1 MQTLPAT
8 FGDDR
13 QSNAIIE
20 QAKSE
25 VLKTVAYA
33 LLRQVYGLSEPQRP
47 NIREQINFFD
57 EVRRFEINLIRQA
70 LLFANGKKAGAARLL
85 NLNATTLH
93 SKLKLYGIETALETN
108 SAETLGEVLPAA
120 SLTGAGLGKLT
131 LAALTDERP
140 AAEVTCASDIETL
153 KAEVIKSIARVL
165 EFKANNLSGVV
176 DFDGQ
181 RGVNFYDEVMKFEIE
196 LINQAITQANGNQ
209 RAAARM
215 LGLKTTTLYSKV
227 KLYKLNLDFIA
238 A

>member
-8 FGDDR
+8 LGDDR

-20 QAKSE
+20 QAKTE

-47 NIREQINFFD
+47 KVREQINFFD
-57 EVRRFEINLIRQA
+57 EVQRFEVNLIRQA

-93 SKLKLYGIETALETN
+93 SKLKLYSIETN
-108 SAETLGEVLPAA
+108 SAESLGEVLPPV
-120 SLTGAGLGKLT
+120 SLDSADLGQL
-131 LAALTDERP
+131 ALTTVAADQP
-140 AAEVTCASDIETL
+140 TAEVTFTSDIETL

-165 EFKANNLSGVV
+165 EFKANNLSGMV

-196 LINQAITQANGNQ
+196 LINQAIAQANGNQ

-227 KLYKLNLDFIA
+227 KLYKLNSDFIA

>member
-47 NIREQINFFD
+47 KVREQINFFD

-93 SKLKLYGIETALETN
+93 SKL
-108 SAETLGEVLPAA
+108 TL
-120 SLTGAGLGKLT
+120 
-131 LAALTDERP
+131 D
-140 AAEVTCASDIETL
+140 
-153 KAEVIKSIARVL
+153 
-165 EFKANNLSGVV
+165 
-176 DFDGQ
+176 
-181 RGVNFYDEVMKFEIE
+181 
-196 LINQAITQANGNQ
+196 
-209 RAAARM
+209 
-215 LGLKTTTLYSKV
+215 
-227 KLYKLNLDFIA
+227 
-238 A
+238 

>member
-1 MQTLPAT
+1 MHTLPAT
-8 FGDDR
+8 CGDDL
-13 QSNAIIE
+13 QNNAIIE

-47 NIREQINFFD
+47 KVREQINFFD

-93 SKLKLYGIETALETN
+93 SKLKLYAIETSLEAIAGDQP
-108 SAETLGEVLPAA
+108 AETGSSLIEASRG
-120 SLTGAGLGKLT
+120 SLTISAVADDRT
-131 LAALTDERP
+131 
-140 AAEVTCASDIETL
+140 VSDVVSVSNIETL

-165 EFKANNLSGVV
+165 EFKANNLSSVV

-181 RGVNFYDEVMKFEIE
+181 RGVNFYEEVMKFEIE
-196 LINQAITQANGNQ
+196 LINEAITQASGNQ

-227 KLYKLNLDFIA
+227 KLYKLNSDFIA